1 MITDEELKKIVD
13 EVMDTLEDEDLPENA
28 QYTTYYG
35 VGEESEPTG
44 W

>member
-1 MITDEELKKIVD
+1 MTDKELIEIVD
-13 EVMDTLEDEDLPENA
+13 EVLEILEEEDLPENA

-35 VGEESEPTG
+35 VGEESEPS

>member
-1 MITDEELKKIVD
+1 MNDQELRDIID
-13 EVMDTLEDEDLPENA
+13 EVMAAIEEEDLPENA

>member
-1 MITDEELKKIVD
+1 MTEQELREIVD
-13 EVMDTLEDEDLPENA
+13 EVMDILDDEDLPENA

-35 VGEESEPTG
+35 VGEESEPSG